1 MSHHNYNYNNPA
13 RSSRPSHSSGD
24 SHSGSFLEQGRTIL
38 PPLTIAFPTSDSP
51 GSSFHVTSTHV
62 NSTLASFDTGPG
74 NYYPTTQQRST
85 PVSSYEQTYCAY
97 FDHPPAQQ
105 QAGYAQASYHSYQQP
120 PDARYLSGQTYGSY
134 NRASPSSSSPDP
146 RRLRPLSVPR
156 DDRGQSSQYYQQPH
170 TDLQMPTA
178 TSDMRSPHAVYSPAT
193 TTEYPQY
200 QYISH
205 ASAYPPNS
213 NRGSIPAAAATHS
226 HYHQSMPTG
235 HSSVDRTMAGSR
247 NITQLPYARNAP
259 PAMSPV
265 DYEPPSDAAEP
276 TIKKKRKRADAR
288 QLEVLNATYNRT
300 AFPSTEERAALAK
313 QLDMSARSVQIW
325 FQNKRQAMRQGG
337 RATTSTPNPLSNP
350 GPAPVPTPT
359 PPVAGYHRA
368 SPALMSPM
376 VQQSGPAY
384 SSRSPP
390 PMVRTGQTP
399 SPPSGRSRADIDP
412 RTGRHWPGPN
422 RGY

>member
-1 MSHHNYNYNNPA
+1 
-13 RSSRPSHSSGD
+13 
-24 SHSGSFLEQGRTIL
+24 
-38 PPLTIAFPTSDSP
+38 
-51 GSSFHVTSTHV
+51 
-62 NSTLASFDTGPG
+62 
-74 NYYPTTQQRST
+74 
-85 PVSSYEQTYCAY
+85 
-97 FDHPPAQQ
+97 
-105 QAGYAQASYHSYQQP
+105 
-120 PDARYLSGQTYGSY
+120 
-134 NRASPSSSSPDP
+134 
-146 RRLRPLSVPR
+146 
-156 DDRGQSSQYYQQPH
+156 
-170 TDLQMPTA
+170 MPTA

-193 TTEYPQY
+193 ATEYPQY
-200 QYISH
+200 QYLSH
-205 ASAYPPNS
+205 ASTYQPNS

-226 HYHQSMPTG
+226 HYHQSIPTG
-235 HSSVDRTMAGSR
+235 HTSVERTMASSR
-247 NITQLPYARNAP
+247 SVQQLPYSRAAP
-259 PAMSPV
+259 TMSPV

-337 RATTSTPNPLSNP
+337 RATTSTSNSVPNPGS
-350 GPAPVPTPT
+350 APVPTPT